1 MLNDLISDA
10 LTRIR
15 NASLRRLDTT
25 KLLHS
30 KSVEAI
36 ARILTE
42 KEYLESYNVVEEDN
56 KKFINVV
63 LKYDENGRSVI
74 NELTRVS
81 KPSRRLYQGKDEIKR
96 PIVKDGKRYTILII
110 ISIKILPLKGTLY
123 QKNAT
128 KKHINIEPNAKNR
141 YGISFAIIISFM
153 LIGVAKRAS
162 IVPLSH
168 SLVITK
174 AVKSVLISVI
184 ITAIEPGI
192 IKYLLEISELNL
204 I

>member
-96 PIVKDGKRYTILII
+96 F
-110 ISIKILPLKGTLY
+110 
-123 QKNAT
+123 KN
-128 KKHINIEPNAKNR
+128 
-141 YGISFAIIISFM
+141 G
-153 LIGVAKRAS
+153 
-162 IVPLSH
+162 
-168 SLVITK
+168 
-174 AVKSVLISVI
+174 
-184 ITAIEPGI
+184 
-192 IKYLLEISELNL
+192 
-204 I
+204 